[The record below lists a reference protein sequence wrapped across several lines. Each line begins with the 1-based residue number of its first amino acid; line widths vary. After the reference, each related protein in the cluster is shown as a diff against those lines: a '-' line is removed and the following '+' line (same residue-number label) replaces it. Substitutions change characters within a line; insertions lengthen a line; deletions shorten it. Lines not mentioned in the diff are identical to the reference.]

1 MKPPCY
7 KTVYLRIPTA
17 GEWAVGQ
24 SSLFHAQFT
33 GSPPRLQLGESRLN
47 GCLGSIWQGSLR
59 SWDLVQQHVQHAH
72 LPFLG
77 LSQQWLWSTWPP
89 WFDNQQRS
97 PWAQVVYPRPA
108 GEERGKRK
116 GEQNSRGKTRKI
128 WNHKAHLDPHPLGR
142 QASTCPHLECT
153 FDTQPA
159 RCVAGDWA
167 RYVLHATQE
176 LNHWTMNMRL
186 ILSQNIQA
194 STMYSAPSQGSHAK
208 VLHNPGSMRT
218 FRWSSWRW
226 NFRLVAR
233 QACALPLSDGLSHG
247 RASWFFI
254 SIFSQQSN

>member
-1 MKPPCY
+1 MNIH
-7 KTVYLRIPTA
+7 VLRQSTLEMRKRSRRTTTKWNLHVTRQSTSEYQLH

-116 GEQNSRGKTRKI
+116 GEQNSRGKT
-128 WNHKAHLDPHPLGR
+128 
-142 QASTCPHLECT
+142 S
-153 FDTQPA
+153 
-159 RCVAGDWA
+159 
-167 RYVLHATQE
+167 
-176 LNHWTMNMRL
+176 
-186 ILSQNIQA
+186 
-194 STMYSAPSQGSHAK
+194 SAAK
-208 VLHNPGSMRT
+208 ENLKP
-218 FRWSSWRW
+218 
-226 NFRLVAR
+226 
-233 QACALPLSDGLSHG
+233 
-247 RASWFFI
+247 
-254 SIFSQQSN
+254 